1 MKKIF
6 FFALMVLA
14 ASACSENYADEQMEV
29 RKLMNKSCKNKTEK
43 VKDPFAR
50 GKDKNADIMPI
61 SQSVT
66 GPWKP
71 FPIRHP
77 TEE

>member
-1 MKKIF
+1 
-6 FFALMVLA
+6 MVLA

-29 RKLMNKSCKNKTEK
+29 RKLMNKSSKDKTEK
-43 VKDPFAR
+43 VEKDPFAR
-50 GKDKNADIMPI
+50 GRNKNANIMPI
-61 SQSVT
+61 SQSVA